1 MDIESFIN
9 ELSSQVT
16 ASNNIQSF
24 VFGDL
29 SDINAKH
36 NHTYPLLMVTP
47 PDSTIPNLR
56 KNEQIYDMNIYLFTT
71 LHKSSSDTK
80 QGVWSD
86 LSSYLYEYV
95 DKLYDNASI
104 TIPEEEEIRVERAS
118 GQHNDDLIG
127 VKFVMKLTLKK
138 CHYPI
143 SKPTALTATAAG
155 GGQIDLAWVD
165 NANNE
170 TNYEV
175 YRSTDMVSY
184 TLLTTLASD
193 SNSYSD
199 TSLSVG
205 AAYFYKVRAINTTNN
220 KTSNYSNVDFKV
232 AT

>member
-56 KNEQIYDMNIYLFTT
+56 RNEQIFNMNIYLLTT
-71 LHKSSSDTK
+71 LNQFNQNKK

-104 TIPEEEEIRVERAS
+104 AIPEDDEIRVERAS

-127 VKFVMKLTLKK
+127 VKFMMQLTLKK
-138 CHYPI
+138 CIGLELVLIQVYLWILDI
-143 SKPTALTATAAG
+143 ST
-155 GGQIDLAWVD
+155 
-165 NANNE
+165 
-170 TNYEV
+170 
-175 YRSTDMVSY
+175 
-184 TLLTTLASD
+184 
-193 SNSYSD
+193 
-199 TSLSVG
+199 
-205 AAYFYKVRAINTTNN
+205 
-220 KTSNYSNVDFKV
+220 
-232 AT
+232 